1 MHDHAYHAVA
11 QLLQLVPVPTRV
23 VEIGSRTVNGS
34 IRPLFAACAY
44 TGVDC
49 RPGPDVDVVAD
60 GATYAPAEAPDCV
73 VCCEVLEHAP
83 DAGALVANMARM
95 LAPGGS
101 LLITAAADPRPPHS
115 AVDGGP
121 LQGGEYYQNVAM
133 NALESWL
140 LEAGLRVVDLMHRE
154 DRGDL
159 YAAAVKP

>member
-1 MHDHAYHAVA
+1 MHDHAYHAIA

-23 VEIGSRTVNGS
+23 VEIGSRTINGT
-34 IRPLFAACAY
+34 IRPLFAGCAY
-44 TGVDC
+44 TGVDLT
-49 RPGPDVDVVAD
+49 PGPDVDVVAD
-60 GATYAPAEAPDCV
+60 GATYQPDEAPDCV

-83 DAGALVANMARM
+83 NAEAVVRQMAAI

-101 LLITAAADPRPPHS
+101 LLITAAANPRAPHS

-121 LQGGEYYQNVAM
+121 VRGGEYYQNVDM
-133 NALESWL
+133 NALEAWL
-140 LEAGLRVVDLMHRE
+140 LASDLRIVDLMHRE